1 MTTPS
6 QDPVANYN
14 QARGPITHEE
24 KVTDNLGQ
32 LLDIIPPS
40 IAQSLREMKGLEE
53 LIEIVM
59 DLGRLPEA
67 RFPDRRVETLSPHPV
82 TLADIDHV
90 VARVGAFSG
99 DNRAGIERTLHRI
112 SGIRNRQGKIIGLT
126 CRVGRAILGTIEVMR
141 ELVESGRSILILGRP
156 GVGKTTKLREI
167 ARVLSEEASKRVI
180 VIDSSNEIAGDGDI
194 PHPAIGHS
202 RRMQV
207 ATPDAQEGVMIE
219 AVENHMPEVI
229 VIDEIGTEKE
239 AFAARTIAERGVQL
253 IGTAHGNSLENLLMN
268 PTLSDLV
275 GGIQSVTLSDEEAR
289 RRGTQ
294 KTILERKAPP
304 TFDIAI
310 ELQDRDRL
318 AVHQDVAEVVDQLL
332 RGYMPQPEIR
342 TFGPDGEVKVIRETT
357 YGQDEPA
364 RSTAD
369 TVITGKMRIFP
380 YAVSRSQLERVIRT
394 LRLDAVVARNLSE
407 ADVVLVLRS
416 YAKTGGKVLEE
427 ATAKQVPVYI
437 VKANT
442 IPQIQKSLREVMQ
455 LDAEAKTGSQH
466 LGGSGALTGPLSLPE
481 PVDTLPDELS
491 EEEDE
496 AIQETQ
502 KAIETVLNNNEA
514 VELAP
519 RSPKIRKLQ
528 HMLVERY
535 NLPSESFGE
544 EPNRRLRIFP
554 G

>member
-1 MTTPS
+1 MH
-6 QDPVANYN
+6 
-14 QARGPITHEE
+14 RHE
-24 KVTDNLGQ
+24 KRVTDNLDQ
-32 LLDIIPPS
+32 LLAILPIPIS
-40 IAQSLREMKGLEE
+40 EALRAESGLED
-53 LIEIVM
+53 LIEIVL
-59 DLGRLPEA
+59 DLGRVPEG
-67 RFPDRRVETLSPHPV
+67 RFPGRVLVLGQDPV
-82 TLADIDHV
+82 TREDLEHV

-112 SGIRNRQGKIIGLT
+112 SAIRNRQGRVIGLT
-126 CRVGRAILGTIEVMR
+126 CRVGRAILGTIDIIR
-141 ELVESGRSILILGRP
+141 DLVESGRSILIMGRP

-167 ARVLSEEASKRVI
+167 ARVLADEAAKRVI
-180 VIDSSNEIAGDGDI
+180 VIDTSNEIAGDGDI
-194 PHPAIGHS
+194 AHPAIGRA

-318 AVHQDVAEVVDQLL
+318 ALHLDVAEVVDQLL

-342 TFGPDGEVKVIRETT
+342 ALGEDGQVKVLRETA
-357 YGQDEPA
+357 YEAEERRGPEASDGVA
-364 RSTAD
+364 R
-369 TVITGKMRIFP
+369 MRIFP

-394 LRLDAVVARNLSE
+394 LRLPAVVTKNVDD

-416 YAKTGGKVLEE
+416 YAKNGGRIFEQAEARKVPIY
-427 ATAKQVPVYI
+427 V

-442 IPQIQKSLREVMQ
+442 IPQIQKSMREVMH
-455 LDAEAKTGSQH
+455 LDQG
-466 LGGSGALTGPLSLPE
+466 GGSGALTGPLGKPKELDQLPE
-481 PVDTLPDELS
+481 RLS
-491 EEEDE
+491 EEEAE
-496 AIQETQ
+496 ALQEAQ
-502 KAIETVLNNNEA
+502 SAIETVLNRSEPA
-514 VELAP
+514 ELNP
-519 RSPKIRKLQ
+519 RSPKIRRIQ
-528 HMLVERY
+528 HLMAERY
-535 NLPSESFGE
+535 NLRSESYGE

-554 G
+554 N

>member
-1 MTTPS
+1 MRKFE
-6 QDPVANYN
+6 Q
-14 QARGPITHEE
+14 R
-24 KVTDNLGQ
+24 VTDNLEQ
-32 LLDIIPPS
+32 LLEIIP
-40 IAQSLREMKGLEE
+40 IAIADTLRAHENLEE
-53 LIEIVM
+53 LIEIIL

-67 RFPDRRVETLSPHPV
+67 RFPGRVEYLGERQITLE
-82 TLADIDHV
+82 DIDHV
-90 VARVGAFSG
+90 VARVGMFSG

-112 SGIRNRQGKIIGLT
+112 SAIRNRQGRIIGLT
-126 CRVGRAILGTIEVMR
+126 CRVGRAILGTIDIIR
-141 ELVESGRSILILGRP
+141 DLVESGRSILIMGRP

-167 ARVLSEEASKRVI
+167 ARVLADELEKRVI
-180 VIDSSNEIAGDGDI
+180 VIDTSNEIAGDGDI
-194 PHPAIGHS
+194 PHPAIGRS

-207 ATPDAQEGVMIE
+207 ATPEAQEGVMIE

-229 VIDEIGTEKE
+229 VIDEIGTERE
-239 AFAARTIAERGVQL
+239 SFAARTIAERGVQL

-342 TFGPDGEVKVIRETT
+342 TMGEDGKVKVIRETAYEADT
-357 YGQDEPA
+357 RGEPA
-364 RSTAD
+364 PAD
-369 TVITGKMRIFP
+369 TSGKMRIFP

-394 LRLDAVVARNLSE
+394 LRLPAVVTKNVND
-407 ADVVLVLRS
+407 ADVVLMLRS
-416 YAKTGGKVLEE
+416 YAKNGGKVLEE
-427 ATAKQVPVYI
+427 AEARKVPVYV

-442 IPQIQKSLREVMQ
+442 IPQIQKSLREVMH
-455 LDAEAKTGSQH
+455 LDQTGGQ
-466 LGGSGALTGPLSLPE
+466 GALTGPLKAPASMDEMPE
-481 PVDTLPDELS
+481 MPS
-491 EEEDE
+491 EEEEE
-496 AIQETQ
+496 ALQEAQ
-502 KAIETVLNNNEA
+502 AAIESVLNRSEPA
-514 VELAP
+514 ELNP
-519 RSPKIRKLQ
+519 RSPKIRRIQ
-528 HMLVERY
+528 HLMVERH
-535 NLPSESFGE
+535 NLRSESYGE

-554 G
+554 N

>member
-1 MTTPS
+1 M
-6 QDPVANYN
+6 Q
-14 QARGPITHEE
+14 EE
-24 KVTDNLGQ
+24 RVTDNLDQ
-32 LLDIIPPS
+32 LLAIIPS
-40 IAQSLREMKGLEE
+40 RVAEALRKQEGLEE
-53 LIEIVM
+53 LIEIVL
-59 DLGRLPEA
+59 DLGREPEA
-67 RFPDRRVETLSPHPV
+67 RFPGRVVYLSDALITLE
-82 TLADIDHV
+82 DIDHV
-90 VARVGAFSG
+90 VARVGMFSG

-112 SGIRNRQGKIIGLT
+112 SAIRNRQGRIIGLT
-126 CRVGRAILGTIEVMR
+126 CRVGRAVLGTIDIIR
-141 ELVESGRSILILGRP
+141 DLVESGRSILIMGRP

-167 ARVLSEEASKRVI
+167 GRVLSDELSKRVI
-180 VIDSSNEIAGDGDI
+180 VIDTSNEIAGDGDI
-194 PHPAIGHS
+194 PHPAIGRA

-207 ATPDAQEGVMIE
+207 ATPEAQEGVMIE

-239 AFAARTIAERGVQL
+239 AAAARTIAERGVQL

-342 TFGPDGEVKVIRETT
+342 TLDEDGQVKVLRESAYET
-357 YGQDEPA
+357 GPKAEAQSEDKE
-364 RSTAD
+364 
-369 TVITGKMRIFP
+369 GKMRIFP

-394 LRLDAVVARNLSE
+394 LRIPAVVTKGIE
-407 ADVVLVLRS
+407 DADVALVLKS
-416 YAKTGGKVLEE
+416 YAKNGAKILEQAE
-427 ATAKQVPVYI
+427 TRKVPVYV

-442 IPQIQKSLREVMQ
+442 IPQIQKALREVMH
-455 LDAEAKTGSQH
+455 LDGSNGH
-466 LGGSGALTGPLSLPE
+466 GALTGPL
-481 PVDTLPDELS
+481 TLPKPEELPDVLT
-491 EEEDE
+491 EEEAE
-496 AIQETQ
+496 ALQEAQAAIQS
-502 KAIETVLNNNEA
+502 VLNRSEPA
-514 VELAP
+514 ELNP
-519 RSPKIRKLQ
+519 RSPKIRRIQ
-528 HMLVERY
+528 HLMAERY
-535 NLPSESFGE
+535 NLRSESYGE

-554 G
+554 N